1 MDPRRILMS
10 ISSKSAYWCRLYKSA
25 EVAINIAVDPMKQT
39 QDIIPR
45 LSEPKSLVERWGSRT
60 HIVFDFHHDGYSL
73 EDADLAGH
81 GDLLFIVVWLSGNE
95 AVEGATASLKISQS

>member
-1 MDPRRILMS
+1 MFVS
-10 ISSKSAYWCRLYKSA
+10 VSSKSAYWCRLNKSA
-25 EVAINIAVDPMKQT
+25 EVAINIAVDPT

-45 LSEPKSLVERWGSRT
+45 LSEPKLLVERWGSRT

-81 GDLLFIVVWLSGNE
+81 GDLLFIIV
-95 AVEGATASLKISQS
+95 